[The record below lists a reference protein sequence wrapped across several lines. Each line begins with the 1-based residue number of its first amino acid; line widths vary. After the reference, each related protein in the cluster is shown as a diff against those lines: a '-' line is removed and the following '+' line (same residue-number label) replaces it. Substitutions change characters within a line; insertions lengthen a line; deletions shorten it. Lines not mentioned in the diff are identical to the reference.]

1 MAIQAEGRGFPQ
13 LCRCGPCAPC
23 SSNKINRKV
32 SGRQSGE
39 GCEEEGKE
47 GCGEGGVELPL
58 GSVGLVLVDAGHER
72 VVNFVV
78 VGLAGEYQLDCVFN
92 ERVFLLGMER
102 NFDAFAGSN
111 DLACI

>member
-1 MAIQAEGRGFPQ
+1 
-13 LCRCGPCAPC
+13 
-23 SSNKINRKV
+23 
-32 SGRQSGE
+32 
-39 GCEEEGKE
+39 
-47 GCGEGGVELPL
+47 
-58 GSVGLVLVDAGHER
+58 VLVDAGHER